1 MFVRPGSCKENGK
14 ELDEFVLLAVKKTK
28 QIQEIAYC
36 KVGLTIT
43 FFFTNI

>member
-1 MFVRPGSCKENGK
+1 MSEHPGRCIENGK

-43 FFFTNI
+43 FF